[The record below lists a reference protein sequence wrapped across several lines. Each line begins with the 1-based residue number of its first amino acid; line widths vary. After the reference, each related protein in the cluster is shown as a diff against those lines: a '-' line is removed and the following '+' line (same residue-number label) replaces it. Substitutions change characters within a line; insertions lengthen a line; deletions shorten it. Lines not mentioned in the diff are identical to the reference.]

1 MRTRSSLIAI
11 ALAAVLLA
19 CNGVSK
25 LDLTRLGRG
34 SWQRPEDV
42 VVALALSPGDRVAD
56 IGAGEGYFIPYLA
69 DAVGAKGRVYAVD
82 IDPEL
87 TQRLEERFVGEG
99 SPVRVILGRPDDP
112 ELPNGSV
119 DVILIVNT
127 YHHIE
132 DRETY
137 FVNLKA
143 DLSPSGRVAIIEP
156 DSDLSGVL
164 DLFTDEGHTS
174 SARDIVREMQN
185 AGYRQSERFD
195 FLATEVFEVF
205 VRGRDDS

>member
-1 MRTRSSLIAI
+1 MRTCSSLIAI
-11 ALAAVLLA
+11 PLAAVLLA
-19 CNGVSK
+19 CNGVSN

-42 VVALALSPGDRVAD
+42 VSALQLGPGDHVAD
-56 IGAGEGYFIPYLA
+56 IGAGEGYFVPYLA
-69 DAVGAKGRVYAVD
+69 DAVGSDGRVYAVD

-87 TQRLEERFVGEG
+87 AKSLAERFEG
-99 SPVRVILGRPDDP
+99 DGPPVRAILGGTDDP
-112 ELPNGSV
+112 ELPDGLV

-132 DRETY
+132 DRESY
-137 FVNLKA
+137 FANLKT

-174 SARDIVREMQN
+174 SAADIEREMHD
-185 AGYRQSERFD
+185 AGYRRSARFD
-195 FLATEVFEVF
+195 FLATQVFEVF
-205 VRGRDDS
+205 VPGRDDG